1 MRVRVRV
8 AVSRVR
14 VRVRVAARVW
24 GHSETQQLLFFPR
37 FIVKIA
43 KRLNHE
49 LVLTHPLVL
58 LFRV

>member
-24 GHSETQQLLFFPR
+24 GHSETQKLLFLLG
-37 FIVKIA
+37 FIVNIA
-43 KRLNHE
+43 
-49 LVLTHPLVL
+49 
-58 LFRV
+58 

>member
-24 GHSETQQLLFFPR
+24 GHSETPKWPFFPR
-37 FIVKIA
+37 FIVKPRNA
-43 KRLNHE
+43 
-49 LVLTHPLVL
+49 LTMN
-58 LFRV
+58 LF